1 MKYRTGLMEYRTGAL
16 LVFLW
21 LLSFVGF
28 LNGWMVH
35 PGLALITVVFFTNFL
50 MRHDP
55 ESSWA

>member
-1 MKYRTGLMEYRTGAL
+1 MEWRSGAT

-21 LLSFVGF
+21 LLSFVGL
-28 LNGWMVH
+28 LNGWLVH
-35 PGLALITVVFFTNFL
+35 PGLALATIVFFTHFL